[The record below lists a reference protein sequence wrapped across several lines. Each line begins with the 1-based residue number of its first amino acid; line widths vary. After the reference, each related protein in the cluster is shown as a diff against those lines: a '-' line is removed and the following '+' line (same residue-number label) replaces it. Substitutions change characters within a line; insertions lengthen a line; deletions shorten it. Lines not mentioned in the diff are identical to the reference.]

1 MLSVFLHICS
11 SGGCIVVLHWN
22 FCLVF
27 CDNYS
32 LKTFTYVYLLLGY
45 PLLRSAFYWA
55 VYIFSNWFV
64 KSTSYI
70 LDIKLL
76 YVFTYACTNMYMYI
90 YIYTHTH
97 ACMYVNVFYIYGLL
111 SKYLNSVFCWID
123 VNNFNIAQF
132 SILFFIVSRF
142 FNWSFCLPLSH
153 EAMFQYFL
161 LKALFLNLW
170 HFDLQAI

>member
-1 MLSVFLHICS
+1 MNIPEILLSSQYLVLSVFLHICY

-22 FCLVF
+22 FRLVF

-55 VYIFSNWFV
+55 VCIFSNWFV

-76 YVFTYACTNMYMYI
+76 YVFTYTCTNMYMYI
-90 YIYTHTH
+90 YTYMH
-97 ACMYVNVFYIYGLL
+97 ACMYVMYFIFMGCFL
-111 SKYLNSVFCWID
+111 
-123 VNNFNIAQF
+123 
-132 SILFFIVSRF
+132 SILIVS
-142 FNWSFCLPLSH
+142 SAEQMLTIL
-153 EAMFQYFL
+153 
-161 LKALFLNLW
+161 
-170 HFDLQAI
+170 I